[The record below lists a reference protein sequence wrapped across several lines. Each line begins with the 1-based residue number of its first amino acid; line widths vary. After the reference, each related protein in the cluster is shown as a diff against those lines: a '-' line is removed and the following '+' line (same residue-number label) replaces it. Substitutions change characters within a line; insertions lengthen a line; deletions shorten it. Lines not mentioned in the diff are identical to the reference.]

1 MLISSRS
8 QQLPLFAPQLPEPP
22 RRINN
27 TTPTPPA
34 SCLNRTIPLRAPAPD
49 SLEARVRR
57 SIAIIQ
63 GRIAA

>member
-8 QQLPLFAPQLPEPP
+8 KQLPLFAPELPEPT

-34 SCLNRTIPLRAPAPD
+34 SCLNRTISLCPVPD

-63 GRIAA
+63 GRMAA

>member
-1 MLISSRS
+1 MLIFSRS
-8 QQLPLFAPQLPEPP
+8 KQLPLFAPELPEPL

-27 TTPTPPA
+27 TTQTPPA
-34 SCLNRTIPLRAPAPD
+34 SCLNRTIPLCPAPD

-63 GRIAA
+63 GRQAA